1 MIPVEVIQTPWHFTT
16 VPDALD
22 HWQTII
28 AGLAALLAAL
38 IAVLVTVRVERGKA
52 RREVDA
58 LRKSLGVELR
68 QQIPRALAVYISFV
82 LRRSDEP
89 ITARTVERLSRMP
102 APIIYSA
109 NAGKIGLLGAEAMD
123 VMIVYDLL
131 ETARNG
137 AAQLMAFGTPDDI
150 ISAPVVLKTADAFLK
165 ACKYARGVLPRL
177 RTGNASRE
185 AKDEALIQ
193 RITERERADRAIRT
207 ATSVEAFEAIVACTL
222 SSLGS
227 VGYENATNERG
238 ERLIWLDHA
247 VVARLRAMRG
257 SGESYSDVILRLIE
271 TGWRVADA

>member
-150 ISAPVVLKTADAFLK
+150 ISACRPEDSRCLSEGVQVCARRSAETA
-165 ACKYARGVLPRL
+165 
-177 RTGNASRE
+177 N
-185 AKDEALIQ
+185 
-193 RITERERADRAIRT
+193 RERFARRQRRGIDTTNYRA
-207 ATSVEAFEAIVACTL
+207 
-222 SSLGS
+222 
-227 VGYENATNERG
+227 
-238 ERLIWLDHA
+238 
-247 VVARLRAMRG
+247 
-257 SGESYSDVILRLIE
+257 GES
-271 TGWRVADA
+271 